1 MTHLTKQLT
10 RIFLMFL
17 FIASLTACKDTTT
30 QAVVKKPTN
39 AISKKRAIALSNNYT
54 ARYDSISRIIGKQD
68 NRSTWYSLKELKDY
82 IAYIESQGKEQG
94 YTVDGIRFYLGAYGA
109 ENKDPNKQNFTTIF
123 LAPTGKK
130 TNAQTERNSD
140 NPTSPD
146 INSIDA
152 FNWGTGGWPPQSTY
166 PAN

>member
-1 MTHLTKQLT
+1 MTYLTKQLT
-10 RIFLMFL
+10 RIFLLFL
-17 FIASLTACKDTTT
+17 FIASLTACNDTTT
-30 QAVVKKPTN
+30 QTIVKKPTH

-54 ARYDSISRIIGKQD
+54 ARYDSISRVIGKKD

-94 YTVDGIRFYLGAYGA
+94 YAVDGIRFYLGAYSA

-130 TNAQTERNSD
+130 INAQTEKNSD

-146 INSIDA
+146 IDSIDP
-152 FNWGTGGWPPQSTY
+152 FNFGTGGWPPQRIYSG
-166 PAN
+166 N